1 VPRKFFRRYL
11 PDPEAVRSSRM
22 VAWCGPWLRH
32 PNLWHLNRRSVPGA
46 VAIGLFSGLVPGPL
60 QMLTAL
66 LIAIPCRKNIPVA
79 LIVTLYTNPL
89 TIVPL
94 YVLAYAYGRFLLP
107 GEHGPFIAPVETNWS
122 DLAGSLRALGEWML
136 ALGKPLGVG
145 LIALGL
151 TLAAIGYAATRL
163 GWHAWVVAKWR
174 ARARRRAAQ
183 P

>member
-1 VPRKFFRRYL
+1 MPRKFFRRYL

-46 VAIGLFSGLVPGPL
+46 VAIGLFAGLVPGPL

-66 LIAIPCRKNIPVA
+66 LMAIPCRKNIPVA
-79 LIVTLYTNPL
+79 MIVTLYTNPL

-107 GEHGPFIAPVETNWS
+107 GEHGPFIAPVEMNWS